1 MVTGSLAGAVLTFY
15 DLSVWVGLISC
26 ITSAVVAWT
35 EFSGTEKKLDR
46 YSNVVTSL
54 KMANMWWD
62 ALPEVERLATTSI
75 DTLVDTV
82 EGQLRAERRGW
93 RASSQS
99 LRKMQQALNKVAN
112 AENQAI
118 FESAGG
124 GAEVDKKSKYITE

>member
-1 MVTGSLAGAVLTFY
+1 
-15 DLSVWVGLISC
+15 
-26 ITSAVVAWT
+26 
-35 EFSGTEKKLDR
+35 
-46 YSNVVTSL
+46 
-54 KMANMWWD
+54 MAKMWWD

-99 LRKMQQALNKVAN
+99 LRKMQEALTKVAN

-124 GAEVDKKSKYITE
+124 AEVDKKSKYITE